1 MSPSPE
7 AARYARQTIL
17 PEVGVAGQKR
27 LRHATVLLVGAG
39 GLGAP
44 AATYLAAAGV
54 GRLVLV
60 DDDTVGV
67 TNLHRQPLFTEAD
80 AGRPKVEV
88 AAERLAALNPHVR
101 IETHARRLD
110 AGNALGLVRQAD
122 VVIDGT
128 DTFQT
133 RYLVNDACVIA
144 GVPNAFASISQFAG
158 QASVFSAACRDG
170 TRGPCYRCL
179 FPEPPP
185 AGTVPSC
192 AEGGVLGVVPA
203 FFGTLQASEA
213 LKIILGIGEPLVGRL
228 LLADLLEAS
237 FRTLHVDRD
246 PACPVCGDHPTV
258 RSLSDSAAAC
268 GPPMASVP
276 EMTVQNLKAL
286 RDAGDDPFV
295 LDVREP
301 AEFEA
306 ANIDGALIPLG
317 ELPGRVGE
325 LEAHRDDDV
334 LVVHCR
340 SGARSARAV
349 EFLQAQGFT
358 NAVNLTGGIHAWSDA
373 IDPSL
378 PKP

>member
-1 MSPSPE
+1 MSTFPE

-17 PEVGVAGQKR
+17 HEVGLEGQAR
-27 LRHATVLLVGAG
+27 LKAATVLLVGAG

-60 DDDTVGV
+60 DGDTVDV
-67 TNLHRQPLFTEAD
+67 SNLHRQPLFTEAD
-80 AGRPKVEV
+80 AGRFKVEV
-88 AAERLAALNPHVR
+88 TAERLAALNPHVR
-101 IETHARRLD
+101 VETHPVRLD

-133 RYLVNDACVIA
+133 RYLVNDACVLA
-144 GVPNAFASISQFAG
+144 GVPNAFASISQFGG
-158 QASVFSAACRDG
+158 QASVFGAVLPDG
-170 TRGPCYRCL
+170 TRGPCYRCV

-192 AEGGVLGVVPA
+192 AEGGVLGVVPG

-213 LKIILGIGEPLVGRL
+213 LKLILGIGEPLVGRL
-228 LLADLLEAS
+228 LLADLLLAS
-237 FRTLHVDRD
+237 FRTLHISRD
-246 PACPVCGDHPTV
+246 PACPVCGDHPSV
-258 RSLSDSAAAC
+258 RSLTDSAAAC
-268 GPPMASVP
+268 GPTMASVP
-276 EMTVQNLKAL
+276 ELSVQDLKAL
-286 RDAGDDPFV
+286 RDAGEDPFV

-301 AEFEA
+301 GEYDA

-317 ELPGRVGE
+317 ELPDRVGE

-349 EFLQAQGFT
+349 EFLQSQGFT
-358 NAVNLTGGIHAWSDA
+358 NAVNLAGGIHAWSDA